1 MKKFILMLG
10 SILAIFVG
18 VIVLYAFLRP
28 PIDEKQAN
36 NLAQSSFR
44 SAAKHLK
51 MMPSEFELV
60 SIPTSDLF
68 SNYPVVFVKYTF
80 VTYLWQH
87 KTKSDCKIE
96 VYVDLVYANPR
107 PIFENCDQPK
117 TLLEQQQTY
126 CPNRPHSRN
135 QL

>member
-107 PIFENCDQPK
+107 PIFENCD
-117 TLLEQQQTY
+117 
-126 CPNRPHSRN
+126 
-135 QL
+135 